1 MSIETSIIRFASYTK
16 PEPDENEFRGW
27 VLNGKK
33 NEFYQY
39 IIDMQ
44 FSPTNGSICKTYI
57 DLILG
62 RGLAYRTSQGNASQ
76 AAQDWAKFKTILSD
90 KTLRALVTDFQVFNA
105 YTAQVIKTNGKGLS
119 EIAHLPKQKVVPA
132 IDKDKNIVDSYWVS
146 KDWAKYS
153 MTENTPEMF
162 PAFGSSS
169 EPIEIFYL
177 KPYVVGQEYFE
188 TPDYAS
194 GLQSAE
200 AEIEISNL
208 NINSIK
214 SGLSAGFMIN
224 VKNGSNLEPE
234 DKKKF
239 KKSVEDKLT
248 GTTSAGSFI
257 INFAGNDIEVEVV
270 PFPTNEQAHKQW
282 ESLNDTAATKIMSS
296 HRVISPSIVG
306 LSNASGFSSVA
317 EEMDMAEKQT
327 MKRVIRPKQD
337 TFLSGIKEIL
347 TEYDINLDLYF
358 LPLTEDVSE
367 VEPVQMS
374 EDGKKKTNFSDSE
387 GDLMLENLIGET
399 ITDEWELVDKREC
412 LEENEDVESWA
423 KRLIKPIQLAVIKSK
438 PSDES
443 YLDKGVYKVRYSYQ
457 EKYSSGRSRGFCI
470 QMMGRTGSGVVYRL
484 EDIDKASRE
493 GINKEFGHKGQSY
506 DLYKFKGGVRCG
518 HFWQEELYRLKKNT
532 DGTYRPDKA
541 LSSSEEVE
549 NIPKS
554 YRPRP
559 AGHLL
564 APIAPKDMPN
574 DGHHPNY
581 VKKSK

>member
-1 MSIETSIIRFASYTK
+1 MSDIRLLKLASYIK
-16 PEPDENEFRGW
+16 PEPVENKGKNW
-27 VLNGKK
+27 VLNGPK

-39 IIDMQ
+39 IIDMN
-44 FSPTNGSICKTYI
+44 SDSSTNGSLNKTYA
-57 DLILG
+57 DLIYG
-62 RGLAYRTSQGNASQ
+62 KGLRAKNARTNIEG
-76 AAQDWAKFKTILSD
+76 WAKFKTILSNKD
-90 KTLRALVTDFQVFNA
+90 LHNIITDFQVFTGA
-105 YTAQVIKTNGKGLS
+105 TMQVEKTKGGDLYS
-119 EIAHLPKQKVVPA
+119 IGHVPEQFVVPS
-132 IDKDKNIVDSYWVS
+132 IENEEGEIEGYWYS
-146 KDWAKYS
+146 KDW
-153 MTENTPEMF
+153 TNTTKTKPEYF
-162 PAFGSSS
+162 NAFGGSKD
-169 EPIEIFYL
+169 PIEIYRI
-177 KPYVVGQEYFE
+177 KPYSVGSQYFSS
-188 TPDYAS
+188 PDYQS
-194 GLQSAE
+194 GLVYAE
-200 AEIEISNL
+200 MEREIANL
-208 NINSIK
+208 TINYVK
-214 SGLSAGFMIN
+214 NGLSAGYIIN
-224 VKNGSNLEPE
+224 IPDSQTLSDEEKDRLER
-234 DKKKF
+234 KIKQ
-239 KKSVEDKLT
+239 KLT
-248 GTTSAGSFI
+248 GSGNAGSFI
-257 INFAGNDIEVEVV
+257 MSFQARDQEPITITV
-270 PFPTNEQAHKQW
+270 FPVADNIHKQW
-282 ESLNDTAATKIMSS
+282 DSLYEVARQKILTAHRCTSPAIAGIISS
-296 HRVISPSIVG
+296 
-306 LSNASGFSSVA
+306 SGFSNTA
-317 EEMDMAEKQT
+317 EEMEQARLDLLKYVIEAKQ
-327 MKRVIRPKQD
+327 KQLTD
-337 TFLSGIKEIL
+337 AFEEIL
-347 TEYDINLDLYF
+347 VQYGINLDLEFIPITEKQNEAQTQLSEHFYCGDVKKKDNF
-358 LPLTEDVSE
+358 TED
-367 VEPVQMS
+367 
-374 EDGKKKTNFSDSE
+374 E

-412 LEENEDVESWA
+412 LEENEDIESWA